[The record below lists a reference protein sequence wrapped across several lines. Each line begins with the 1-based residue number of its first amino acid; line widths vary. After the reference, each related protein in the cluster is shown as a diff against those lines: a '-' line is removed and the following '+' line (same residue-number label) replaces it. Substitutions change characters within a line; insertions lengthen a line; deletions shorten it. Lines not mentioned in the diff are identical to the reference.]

1 MNKIGLQILNT
12 LTFILLLLAYLTN
25 GRIIEIGNNLNINLT
40 FFIFPLVFLILI
52 IINNFYSYHDAK
64 RTVKSSCISL
74 LIFILLI
81 MILNL
86 IPSNLDTIESEL
98 LFKNLFTPNNI
109 TLLGFKIYYPNLIYL
124 SIFIILSFITSY
136 IMIAIYNAIKE
147 ETKEFIAYYLAEF
160 ISLILFTIILISIDC
175 LLIQNIPFKESI
187 YSLTSGFIVTIA
199 LSIITLIIN
208 SIINIFKKSNQ
219 N

>member
-12 LTFILLLLAYLTN
+12 LTFILLLLAYISN
-25 GRIIEIGNNLNINLT
+25 ARIIEIGNNLNTNLT
-40 FFIFPLVFLILI
+40 YFIFPLIFLILI
-52 IINNFYSYHDAK
+52 IINNFYSHQEAK
-64 RTVKSSCISL
+64 KTIKSSSISL
-74 LIFILLI
+74 IIFILLI

-86 IPSNLDTIESEL
+86 IPSNLETIESEL

-109 TLLGFKIYYPNLIYL
+109 AILNFKIYYPNLLYL
-124 SIFIILSFITSY
+124 GTYITLSFITSY
-136 IMIAIYNAIKE
+136 IMIAIYNVIKK

-160 ISLILFTIILISIDC
+160 ISLILFVIILTSIDSS
-175 LLIQNIPFKESI
+175 LINKLTMKDTI
-187 YSLTSGFIVTIA
+187 YNLTSGFIVIIA

>member
-12 LTFILLLLAYLTN
+12 LTFIMLLLAYLTN

-40 FFIFPLVFLILI
+40 FFIYPLVFLILI
-52 IINNFYSYHDAK
+52 IINKFYSYHDAK
-64 RTVKSSCISL
+64 RAIKSSCISL
-74 LIFILLI
+74 VIFIILI
-81 MILNL
+81 ILLNL

-109 TLLGFKIYYPNLIYL
+109 TIMNFKIYYPNLIYL
-124 SIFIILSFITSY
+124 PTYTILSFITSY
-136 IMIAIYNAIKE
+136 IMIAVYNAIKE

-160 ISLILFTIILISIDC
+160 ISLILFSIILISIDS
-175 LLIQNIPFKESI
+175 LLIQKLTFKESI
-187 YSLTSGFIVTIA
+187 SFLTSGFIVTIA

-208 SIINIFKKSNQ
+208 LIINVFKKSNQ

>member
-12 LTFILLLLAYLTN
+12 LTFILILLGYITN

-40 FFIFPLVFLILI
+40 FFIFPLVFLTLI
-52 IINNFYSYHDAK
+52 IINKFYNYQEAK
-64 RTVKSSCISL
+64 KTIKSSCISL
-74 LIFILLI
+74 IIFIIII
-81 MILNL
+81 MLLNL
-86 IPSNLDTIESEL
+86 IPSNLESIESEI
-98 LFKNLFTPNNI
+98 LFKNLFTPNNT

-124 SIFIILSFITSY
+124 ISYTTLSFITSY

-147 ETKEFIAYYLAEF
+147 EAKEFVAYYLAEF
-160 ISLILFTIILISIDC
+160 ISLILFTIILISINSM
-175 LLIQNIPFKESI
+175 LINKLTFKETII
-187 YSLTSGFIVTIA
+187 YLTSGFIVSIA

-208 SIINIFKKSNQ
+208 SIINVLKKSNQ